1 MFGHARRVG
10 PVRAAMR
17 MVREFRTVRRMG
29 GWRCL
34 FAYLT
39 HFSLTVPAILR
50 ERTLAPVDRRMD
62 IRAWRLRACN
72 QWSVSLVP
80 AKGWPGGS
88 QFGLARE
95 LYGRCVYFGGPHFTI
110 TPEDI
115 VIDLGANAGVF
126 TVLAATA
133 GARVVAVEANPSF
146 IRQIAANVGA
156 NQCQEQV
163 TIISGV
169 LGSTGLLFDQPGA
182 EASEE
187 LVPTVDLQNVFSE
200 HDIGNVDFMK
210 IDIEGTE
217 FEILRGPP
225 AWIHRVRQIAME
237 VHVDY
242 GDPDELERS
251 LRQTGMSVRRAVR
264 EEAPSNFF
272 LYAWRPKASA

>member
-10 PVRAAMR
+10 PLRALAR
-17 MVREFRTVRRMG
+17 MAREFRTVRRMG
-29 GWRCL
+29 GLRCL
-34 FAYLT
+34 VVYVT
-39 HFSLTVPAILR
+39 HFALTVPAVLR

-62 IRAWRLRACN
+62 ARTWRLRACGR
-72 QWSVSLVP
+72 WPVSLVP

-95 LYGRCVYFGGPHFTI
+95 LYGRCVYFGGPQFTI
-110 TPEDI
+110 APEDV

-126 TVLAATA
+126 TILAASA
-133 GARVVAVEANPSF
+133 GARVIAVEANPSF
-146 IRQIAANVGA
+146 VRQIAANVEA
-156 NQCQEQV
+156 NHCQERV
-163 TIISGV
+163 TIISAL
-169 LGSTGLLFDQPGA
+169 LGSTGLLFNQTDT
-182 EASEE
+182 EAGGE
-187 LVPTVDLQNVFSE
+187 LAPPVDLQDIFSE
-200 HDIGNVDFMK
+200 HDIANVDFMK
-210 IDIEGTE
+210 MDIEGTE

-225 AWIHRVRQIAME
+225 AWIHHVRQIAME

-242 GDPDELERS
+242 GDPDELEGR